1 MQTLRPLG
9 VGEVLD
15 RAVTLTVRFF
25 VPLALIYVVFA
36 VPLAF
41 VQFFA
46 YRELFHTIAEISNAI
61 QLQAAGGRH
70 LDPTTLAQMT
80 HGSGPTGWSAATVVL
95 AFLIAPLPVGALIE
109 AASACYVGRP
119 VTFGSAY
126 RVGLARWLPLV
137 GINLLYLAA
146 GIALYV
152 AVVLAVFVVALGLA
166 FIAHAS
172 RAAGFVLGVPLGLA
186 VVVAAI
192 VFGIAVVLALQTSY
206 FTCVIERES
215 VVRSFSRGLA
225 RVFNRTGWRRALLFA
240 AAYFAIALGIALIG
254 LVGQALLV
262 ALTHSPAVAAAYDAV
277 LRVAGVVFTT
287 MFVAI
292 FYFDLRVRN
301 EGYDLQLAAEAAQ
314 IRPQP
319 V

>member
-1 MQTLRPLG
+1 MQSLRPLG

-15 RAVTLTVRFF
+15 RAVALSVRFF

-46 YRELFHTIAEISNAI
+46 YRDLFRAIGEISSAI
-61 QLQAAGGRH
+61 QVQAAGGRRF
-70 LDPTTLAQMT
+70 DPNALAHIT
-80 HGSGPTGWSAATVVL
+80 HASGPNGWSAATFVL
-95 AFLIAPLPVGALIE
+95 VFLVAPLPVGALIE
-109 AASACYVGRP
+109 AASAYYVGRS

-137 GINLLYLAA
+137 GVNLLYLAA

-152 AVVLAVFVVALGLA
+152 AVVVVIFVFALGIA

-172 RAAGFVLGVPLGLA
+172 RLAGIALGVPLGLA
-186 VVVAAI
+186 VALATI
-192 VFGIAVVLALQTSY
+192 VFVIAVILALQTSY

-215 VVRSFSRGLA
+215 VVRSFSRGLS
-225 RVFNRTGWRRALLFA
+225 RVFNRAGFRRTSLFA
-240 AAYFAIALGIALIG
+240 AAYFAIGLGVA
-254 LVGQALLV
+254 LVGLAGQAILV
-262 ALTHSPAVAAAYDAV
+262 ALTRSPGVAAAYDAL
-277 LRVAGVVFTT
+277 LRVVGVVFTT
-287 MFVAI
+287 VFVAI

-314 IRPQP
+314 TRPQP